1 MALDLDNEILKD
13 FVDQIID
20 RIEILEGRVQ
30 SIRFVNGL
38 VHEFTYSTPADLPV
52 CQKCGGRIGSTCGC
66 RTRTSI
72 LPASHTAGSKSGDP
86 GDKFRGVAGAV
97 CPECSAQ
104 PAAGTIGNVELNGV
118 RSVVNS

>member
-13 FVDQIID
+13 FVDQVID

-52 CQKCGGRIGSTCGC
+52 CQKCGGIITDRHKFTC
-66 RTRTSI
+66 
-72 LPASHTAGSKSGDP
+72 SKY
-86 GDKFRGVAGAV
+86 
-97 CPECSAQ
+97 
-104 PAAGTIGNVELNGV
+104 N
-118 RSVVNS
+118 

>member
-13 FVDQIID
+13 FVDQVID

-66 RTRTSI
+66 RTRTFDFAGKPYRRIEVGIQVTSST
-72 LPASHTAGSKSGDP
+72 ASP
-86 GDKFRGVAGAV
+86 VLCVLNVPPR
-97 CPECSAQ
+97 

-118 RSVVNS
+118 RSAANS